1 MYENVLQ
8 TKSKKQNTFKKRY
21 HVILNWYSK
30 VGIMEKLS
38 EGADTDLLSC
48 SYKKVF
54 WKYTAKL
61 QNTHAE
67 ARFQ

>member
-1 MYENVLQ
+1 
-8 TKSKKQNTFKKRY
+8 
-21 HVILNWYSK
+21 
-30 VGIMEKLS
+30 MEKLS
-38 EGADTDLLSC
+38 EGADAALLSC